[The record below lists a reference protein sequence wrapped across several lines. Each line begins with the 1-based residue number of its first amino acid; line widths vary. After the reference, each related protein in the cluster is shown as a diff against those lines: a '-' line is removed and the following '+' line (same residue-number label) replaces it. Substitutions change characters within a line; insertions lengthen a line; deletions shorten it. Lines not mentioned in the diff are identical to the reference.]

1 MIAGNLCR
9 VCTSVV
15 HQLPKL
21 RRRVRLPYP
30 AFCLT
35 ETQATL
41 FYIFSLLK
49 SYNEQKFKLAG
60 QRKEL
65 KDKIEHTEDG
75 VNVYAE
81 ESATLELTY
90 QAVQDKYDEYKGY
103 MDQLME
109 QWDAKFNE
117 VVAGQ
122 QADAAKEYGEEMS
135 KLMKVAI
142 RIMHGDIVPLKDEQ
156 KLMEFDSDLYQMAKN
171 IGAMAERMEKKR
183 YESLWDDEQ
192 KKDYEDPVES
202 ADDQEAFANGPEVV
216 SVEQTMESVDIG

>member
-1 MIAGNLCR
+1 
-9 VCTSVV
+9 
-15 HQLPKL
+15 
-21 RRRVRLPYP
+21 
-30 AFCLT
+30 
-35 ETQATL
+35 
-41 FYIFSLLK
+41 
-49 SYNEQKFKLAG
+49 
-60 QRKEL
+60 
-65 KDKIEHTEDG
+65 
-75 VNVYAE
+75 
-81 ESATLELTY
+81 
-90 QAVQDKYDEYKGY
+90 

-183 YESLWDDEQ
+183 YE
-192 KKDYEDPVES
+192 
-202 ADDQEAFANGPEVV
+202 
-216 SVEQTMESVDIG
+216 